1 MLITTDICIIGAGAV
16 GLFAVLEAGAS
27 KMHCCIL
34 EAGSGIKE
42 DVKDQALADY
52 LKVAVSEFNPVFT
65 GGFLNNLTKTEDHT
79 YLLTTSNGR
88 EIACKHVI
96 FTDIVNESYDVE

>member
-1 MLITTDICIIGAGAV
+1 MVITTDICIVGAGTA

-34 EAGSGIKE
+34 EAESCADEDIKE
-42 DVKDQALADY
+42 KALSDY
-52 LKVAVSEFNPVFT
+52 LKVAVSEFNPFFT
-65 GGFLNNLTKTEDHT
+65 DGFLQDLIKTDHNT
-79 YLLTTSNGR
+79 YLVTTSNGR

-96 FTDIVNESYDVE
+96 FTAMESLF